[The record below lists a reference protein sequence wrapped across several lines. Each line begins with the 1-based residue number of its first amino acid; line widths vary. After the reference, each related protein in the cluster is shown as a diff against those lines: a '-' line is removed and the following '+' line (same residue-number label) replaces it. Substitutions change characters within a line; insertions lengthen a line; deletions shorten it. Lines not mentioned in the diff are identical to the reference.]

1 MQAERERYLTE
12 LRGTQPLKTE
22 YNYIMYDFKWYVKNI
37 IFFRVQRKKLETKQ
51 NKTKQQLKKEMK
63 DGRNLHINKNC

>member
-1 MQAERERYLTE
+1 MQAERERYLIE

-37 IFFRVQRKKLETKQ
+37 IFLEYRERNWKQ

-63 DGRNLHINKNC
+63 DGRNLHISKNC